1 MGLKTIHSVSGE
13 ASTTD
18 DSTWVTVATYSVA
31 SNCSIRISDIFLL
44 GRTTNG
50 TVGQHA
56 YFEGLHRAKRV
67 AGVLTLQGSMV
78 YLMTFNTGSDAALVS
93 CAVQLTVSG
102 GDILLQVKGVVSRN
116 IDWYGG
122 FKVTL
127 N

>member
-1 MGLKTIHSVSGE
+1 MGLKTIQSVSGE

-18 DSTWVTVATYSVA
+18 DSTWVSVATFSVG
-31 SNCSIRISDIFLL
+31 SNCSIRISNIFAL

-56 YFEGLHRAKRV
+56 YAEALHRARRV
-67 AGVLTLQGSMV
+67 SGTLTLQGSIV
-78 YLMTFNTGSDAALVS
+78 FLMTFTTGSDAALTS
-93 CAVQLTVSG
+93 CAMQLIVSG
-102 GDILLQVKGVVSRN
+102 GDLILQVKGVAGRN

-122 FKVTL
+122 FTVTL